1 VFDPNG
7 AGARPM
13 MDTFPWAFVVVGGPL
28 LLVAVIAWGYFRS
41 AKRDRQIDPDTP
53 GDDPSKGM

>member
-1 VFDPNG
+1 
-7 AGARPM
+7 M
-13 MDTFPWAFVVVGGPL
+13 ETFPWAFVIIGGPIIL
-28 LLVAVIAWGYFRS
+28 FALIVRGYLRS

>member
-1 VFDPNG
+1 
-7 AGARPM
+7 M